1 MRPYCRTRSRA
12 CSGWKRTVDKS
23 FEIDKQQARRA
34 FGRAVD
40 TYDAAAVL
48 QQETGRRML
57 ERLDYVKLQPQRVLD
72 IGCGTGLHTEALLKR
87 YPKAE
92 VIGLD
97 FALPMLT
104 NTRMRGRWLRRPK
117 CLCGDLDFLP
127 LASHSV
133 DLVFS
138 NAAIQWSQDPASA
151 IAEMHRVLRPGG
163 LLMFSSFGPDTL
175 HELRRAWSEVDGFEH
190 VHGFIDM
197 HHYGDMMVG
206 AGFADPVMDRQ
217 NLNLTYATVPA
228 LMRDLKAI
236 GANNA
241 GGGRS
246 RALTGKARLQ
256 ALVEAYEQ
264 FRDAD
269 GRLPATYEVVYGHA
283 WGAQQR
289 RSGDEVHVSLDVLK
303 SP

>member
-1 MRPYCRTRSRA
+1 M
-12 CSGWKRTVDKS
+12 DKNP
-23 FEIDKQQARRA
+23 EIDKQCARRT
-34 FGRAVD
+34 FGKAAD
-40 TYDAAAVL
+40 SYDAAAVL
-48 QQETGRRML
+48 QHEIGRRML
-57 ERLDYVKLQPQRVLD
+57 ERLDYVKLMPQRVLD
-72 IGCGTGLHTEALLKR
+72 IGCGTGVQTEALLKR

-97 FALPMLT
+97 FALPMLAR
-104 NTRMRGRWLRRPK
+104 TRRRGRWRRRPR

-127 LASHSV
+127 LAPHSV

-138 NAAIQWSQDPASA
+138 NAAIQWSQDPAGA

-175 HELRRAWSEVDGFEH
+175 KELRHAWSEVDGDEH

-197 HHYGDMMVG
+197 HHYGDMMVA
-206 AGFADPVMDRQ
+206 AGFADPVMDME
-217 NLNLTYATVPA
+217 NLCLTYSTLPE

-236 GANNA
+236 GASNA
-241 GGGRS
+241 AAARS
-246 RALTGKARLQ
+246 RSLTGKTRMK
-256 ALVEAYEQ
+256 ALAGVYER
-264 FRDAD
+264 FRGAD

-289 RSGDEVHVSLDVLK
+289 RSGDEVHVSLDVLR
-303 SP
+303 SS

>member
-1 MRPYCRTRSRA
+1 M
-12 CSGWKRTVDKS
+12 DKV
-23 FEIDKQQARRA
+23 FEIDKQCARRT
-34 FGRAVD
+34 FGKAAD
-40 TYDAAAVL
+40 SYDDAAVL
-48 QQETGRRML
+48 QHEIGRRL
-57 ERLDYVKLQPQRVLD
+57 LDRLDYVKLQPQRVLD
-72 IGCGTGLHTEALLKR
+72 IGCGTGVNTEALLKR

-97 FALPMLT
+97 FAMPML
-104 NTRMRGRWLRRPK
+104 RHARKRGRWLRRPR

-127 LASHSV
+127 LASHSI

-138 NAAIQWSQDPASA
+138 NVAVQWSQDPAGA

-175 HELRRAWSEVDGFEH
+175 KELRHAWSEVDGDEH

-197 HHYGDMMVG
+197 HHYGDMMVR
-206 AGFADPVMDRQ
+206 AGFADPVMDME
-217 NLNLTYATVPA
+217 NLCLTYETLPE

-236 GANNA
+236 GASNA
-241 GGGRS
+241 ASDRPRS
-246 RALTGKARLQ
+246 LTGKSRLQ
-256 ALVEAYEQ
+256 ALAGVYEQ

-269 GRLPATYEVVYGHA
+269 GRLPATYEVMYGHA

-289 RSGDEVHVSLDVLK
+289 RSGDEVHVSLDVLR
-303 SP
+303 SS